1 MDPDETEYV
10 SPKDLKMEEG
20 AEELTG
26 AISIEVT
33 MGTFL
38 LCLDTHYTHTT
49 STHHQQLDKAC
60 ELT

>member
-38 LCLDTHYTHTT
+38 LCLDMLTTHTT
-49 STHHQQLDKAC
+49 SS
-60 ELT
+60 LTKPAS

>member
-38 LCLDTHYTHTT
+38 LCLDTH
-49 STHHQQLDKAC
+49 QQLS
-60 ELT
+60 LTSQLVRFY